1 MFISKQPVTSGNNI
15 VLHESKSND
24 CNNCEEDNKSYTE
37 SKNYVDYSTLTND
50 IKYGEMMRPIETKVT
65 DNDTAIFR
73 VVVRKRTK
81 RIVLYN
87 VIADKPYEL
96 VNSAVRT
103 YAEQKDVHITFIK
116 LLKKRE
122 NRGGDCNIDLTRNA
136 TSSKLTCFTNFLN
149 DRNLCPAPLLHG
161 RVGPKY
167 TFRKIKSNCPYE
179 VSDHFPVFVQL
190 NIDLIS
196 RTSNA
201 YNINKKTLK
210 WSKADDFELKM
221 YQTEIDKLLNF
232 ETNSD
237 NLSKGDV
244 ERFSSLLI
252 NYLHMASNSCIPVG
266 TFRPYLKPYWK
277 NQNLN
282 NSHFEQR
289 NARRKWI
296 NNNKTREKT
305 DLSYVEYK
313 NKKREFCKRKRIA
326 EKLWQ
331 EEKFEDIKLPAEMDI
346 GEFYQRVHRM
356 RKSGPSTTK
365 LSYNGTEA
373 TNDSSICELWGEYFR
388 DLYSEQVTGCFDE
401 TFFHEISSKVQTYF
415 KKSDKAS
422 VPELEKQIT
431 LEEIR

>member
-1 MFISKQPVTSGNNI
+1 
-15 VLHESKSND
+15 
-24 CNNCEEDNKSYTE
+24 
-37 SKNYVDYSTLTND
+37 
-50 IKYGEMMRPIETKVT
+50 MMRPIETKVT

-103 YAEQKDVHITFIK
+103 YAEQKDVHITFTK

-167 TFRKIKSNCPYE
+167 TFRSKDFTKKTLLDYICIPEYLSNDIFTLEIKSNCPYE
-179 VSDHFPVFVQL
+179 VSDHYPVFVQL
-190 NIDLIS
+190 NIDLLS

-221 YQTEIDKLLNF
+221 YQTEINKLLNF

-252 NYLHMASNSCIPVG
+252 NALHMASNSYIPVG
-266 TFRPYLKPYWK
+266 T
-277 NQNLN
+277 QN
-282 NSHFEQR
+282 
-289 NARRKWI
+289 
-296 NNNKTREKT
+296 
-305 DLSYVEYK
+305 
-313 NKKREFCKRKRIA
+313 
-326 EKLWQ
+326 
-331 EEKFEDIKLPAEMDI
+331 M
-346 GEFYQRVHRM
+346 
-356 RKSGPSTTK
+356 
-365 LSYNGTEA
+365 
-373 TNDSSICELWGEYFR
+373 
-388 DLYSEQVTGCFDE
+388 
-401 TFFHEISSKVQTYF
+401 
-415 KKSDKAS
+415 
-422 VPELEKQIT
+422 
-431 LEEIR
+431 